1 MEASIEKCWNWLEAP
16 ESCADCACCDPDP
29 LVKYKARVAVLER
42 ALEREKKFD
51 AWHRE
56 PAARAQQLKV
66 HNANLRYLRAGLTRY
81 RKRIDDY
88 QQRYTEKMLNISDFS
103 RKYGINKT
111 LVYRATRRVPGKM
124 PRTEHMIPEATF
136 KKAVQ
141 DEITAKINYHRE
153 IISRMKECL
162 KKLEE
167 TK

>member
-1 MEASIEKCWNWLEAP
+1 MEVSMEKCWNWIEAP
-16 ESCADCACCDPDP
+16 ASCEDCACCDPDP
-29 LVKYKARVAVLER
+29 LVKYKARAAVLER
-42 ALEREKKFD
+42 ALEREKQFN
-51 AWHRE
+51 AWYSEPVLRE
-56 PAARAQQLKV
+56 RQVRV
-66 HNANLRYLRAGLTRY
+66 HNANLRYFRANLTRY

-124 PRTEHMIPEATF
+124 PRTERMIPETTF

-141 DEITAKINYHRE
+141 DEIAAKINYHRE
-153 IISRMKECL
+153 IIGRMKECL